1 MQVEQTWTSTV
12 PGLGGD
18 HQLYAQKR
26 WAVGGHQS
34 GQMPGPL
41 GAQGLS
47 SLLHKSQVLGAL

>member
-1 MQVEQTWTSTV
+1 MQVEQTRTSTV

-18 HQLYAQKR
+18 QLCAWKR
-26 WAVGGHQS
+26 WAFGGHQS
-34 GQMPGPL
+34 GQMPGAL